1 MQNIFSF
8 GLATGKYAMGSG
20 NPLVTPKP
28 EDADTQES
36 DTVILDGPPGR
47 KGDTPSHAHGLKR
60 KRGALAEE
68 EIQAFASMT
77 EAVKEVAQAIR
88 ESKPTDMHPDLYNV
102 VMDSVGFTEEALMV
116 ALGHLVDHK
125 AQGVNFVGMA
135 EQHRNLWLRNFMGKY
150 YKE

>member
-1 MQNIFSF
+1 MA
-8 GLATGKYAMGSG
+8 LLCRRMATRRSLRACSLMV
-20 NPLVTPKP
+20 L
-28 EDADTQES
+28 
-36 DTVILDGPPGR
+36 R
-47 KGDTPSHAHGLKR
+47 DTPSHAHGLKR

-88 ESKPTDMHPDLYNV
+88 ESKPTDMHPDLYNA

-135 EQHRNLWLRNFMGKY
+135 EQHRTLWLRNFMGQY